1 VSDAEIRDLVRKA
14 HARKRTLE
22 NIATL
27 AEIVNVFFPAGKA
40 QK

>member
-1 VSDAEIRDLVRKA
+1 MSEAEIQDLVRKA

-22 NIATL
+22 KTPNL
-27 AEIVNVFFPAGKA
+27 AEIVNVFFPTGKA